1 MKGVQN
7 METITILANALS
19 KAYKQDISRLDI
31 QFNAKEDSF
40 VGYLTFT
47 TGFEFGIFENGEI
60 RRL

>member
-1 MKGVQN
+1 
-7 METITILANALS
+7 METITIIATALS
-19 KAYKQDISRLDI
+19 KACKQDISRLDI

-47 TGFEFGIFENGEI
+47 TAFEFCIFENGEV

>member
-1 MKGVQN
+1 
-7 METITILANALS
+7 METITIIATALS

-47 TGFEFGIFENGEI
+47 TGFEFGIFENGEV